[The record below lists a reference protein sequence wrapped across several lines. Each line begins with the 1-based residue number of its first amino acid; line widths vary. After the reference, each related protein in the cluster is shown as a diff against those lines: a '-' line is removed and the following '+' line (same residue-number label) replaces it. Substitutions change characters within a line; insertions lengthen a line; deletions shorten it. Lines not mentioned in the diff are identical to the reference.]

1 MTGQGPHPIYRG
13 MRTDRPLKDVNPA
26 EPPRPLDQAAAE
38 EVALLARRQFRAGG
52 LLMKIVNAA
61 GSQVED
67 GMRLLP
73 GPVRTQVEGAIRAG
87 LTRSYEAAAKSRDLP
102 FGDRIGTDRAHRVLA
117 SLSGALGGVGG
128 LATALAELPVAT
140 TVIFRAVQG
149 VAATYGED
157 PTSAETRVECL
168 RVFGAGGPGGDPEEG
183 LDTAFIGARLS
194 ITGPALNKLIARIAP
209 KVAAVLSQK
218 LAAQAVPIIGAA
230 AGAGTNYAFINYYV
244 ELAHVHFG
252 LRKLARDHGEAAVT
266 EAFHSAL
273 AALSPPPVR
282 TA

>member
-1 MTGQGPHPIYRG
+1 MSAEH
-13 MRTDRPLKDVNPA
+13 PLKDVTPA
-26 EPPRPLDQAAAE
+26 EPPAPLDEEAGTRVAE
-38 EVALLARRQFRAGG
+38 LARRQHRAGG
-52 LLMKIVNAA
+52 VLMKVVNAA

-73 GPVRTQVEGAIRAG
+73 QSVRTQVEGAVRAG
-87 LTRSYEAAAKSRDLP
+87 LVRSYEAAAKSRTGP
-102 FGDRIGTDRAHRVLA
+102 FADRVATDRAHRILA

-128 LATALAELPVAT
+128 LATAIAELPIAT

-149 VAATYGED
+149 VAAQYGED

-168 RVFGAGGPGGDPEEG
+168 RVFGMGGPRGDAEEG

-209 KVAAVLSQK
+209 RVAAVLSQK
-218 LAAQAVPIIGAA
+218 LASQAVPIIGAA

-252 LRKLARDHGEAAVT
+252 LRKLMREHGETVVT
-266 EAFHSAL
+266 EAFHT
-273 AALSPPPVR
+273 ALSQFGTPPVR